1 MSGSSPAVPA
11 SPARRRLPRP
21 VRVLLGAAVLVLL
34 AWAVAV
40 AVSGVQAARAL
51 QRVAGAV
58 PALEQQVR
66 EQRFAE
72 AAGTARSVAADAA
85 GAHRA
90 TSQWPYRAAEHL
102 PWVGAQLR
110 AASGGAAAAAV
121 LTEPLPGALEVVGDA
136 LAEGVVSSEQAVD
149 VAAVQELAPVVTG
162 YRDRV
167 AVARAE
173 LAAADDPAVL
183 GALSG
188 RLEPVARQLDE
199 LAGPLGT
206 AAELVPQL
214 PAMLGSEGRRTYL
227 VAFTN
232 PAEVRP
238 VQGIV
243 GAYAYVSVDGG
254 RISLVETGTDE
265 DVRGALADT
274 SVNGVEHERLY
285 GADPDAGIVQNLT
298 VGANADDA
306 ARLAASLFVDAGEAV
321 PDAVV
326 LVDPVGLA
334 QLLGPEHPPLDLGV
348 FGSVPVADLPAVL
361 MVDAYVRFDGDNEGR
376 KAFLSS
382 ASAAAFEAVLTDG
395 MSTAALRGA
404 RQAADSGHLAV
415 WSSREDE
422 QSALVSAGLAG
433 VLGAPRPVAHVGLTN
448 SAPSKLDYW
457 TQPVLRLERPCVSGS
472 AEAVVTLELTLT
484 NTAPEE
490 VPDYVRNQVAT
501 TARGERTARDVVSLW
516 VPPTVGLDEASVD
529 GRAVPT
535 AVDSERGWRLVR
547 LTTDLPPGEPVVVR
561 WRLRG
566 PADQLPVEVTGPAT
580 VATPQLSTEPCSAP
594 S

>member
-1 MSGSSPAVPA
+1 MSGSSPATAPA
-11 SPARRRLPRP
+11 RRRRRLPRAA
-21 VRVLLGAAVLVLL
+21 RVLLGVVALVVL
-34 AWAVAV
+34 AWVAAV
-40 AVSGVQAARAL
+40 AVSGAQAARAL

-58 PALEQQVR
+58 PVLEQQVR

-72 AAGTARSVAADAA
+72 AATTARSVAADAA
-85 GAHRA
+85 AAHRA

-102 PWVGAQLR
+102 PWAGAQLR

-121 LTEPLPGALEVVGDA
+121 LTEPLPAALEVVGDA
-136 LAEGVVSSEQAVD
+136 LAEGVVSDEQAVD
-149 VAAVQELAPVVTG
+149 VAAVQELVPVVTG

-199 LAGPLGT
+199 LAGPLDT

-214 PAMLGSEGRRTYL
+214 PAMLGAEGPRTYL

-254 RISLVETGTDE
+254 RIALERTGTDGDLYSARA
-265 DVRGALADT
+265 DV
-274 SVNGVEHERLY
+274 SVNGDAYAALH
-285 GADPDAGIVQNLT
+285 GADRDAGRVQNLT
-298 VGANADDA
+298 VGAQADDA
-306 ARLAASLFVDAGEAV
+306 ARLAVSLVVDAGLPE

-334 QLLGPEHPPLDLGV
+334 QLLGPDHAPLDLGV
-348 FGSVPVADLPAVL
+348 FGQVPAADLPAVL
-361 MVDAYVRFDGDNEGR
+361 MRDAYVRFADDNTAR
-376 KAFLSS
+376 KDFLS
-382 ASAAAFEAVLTDG
+382 ATSAAAFEAVLADG

-404 RQAADSGHLAV
+404 QEAVDSGHLAL
-415 WSSREDE
+415 WSADE
-422 QSALVSAGLAG
+422 QEQAALVAAGLAG
-433 VLGAPRPVAHVGLTN
+433 VLGEPRAVAHVGLTN
-448 SAPSKLDYW
+448 VAPSKLDYW
-457 TQPVLRLERPCVSGS
+457 TQPVLRLERPCATGS
-472 AEAVVTLELTLT
+472 SEATVALELTLT
-484 NTAPEE
+484 NAVPEE
-490 VPDYVRNQVAT
+490 VPDYVANQVAT

-516 VPPTVGLDEASVD
+516 VPPAVGLDSASVD
-529 GRAVPT
+529 GETVPT
-535 AVDSERGWRLVR
+535 AVDSEHGWRLVR
-547 LTTDLPPGEPVVVR
+547 LTVDLPPGEPVVVR
-561 WRLRG
+561 WQLRG
-566 PADQLPVEVTGPAT
+566 PAAQLPAEVTGPTT
-580 VATPQLSTEPCSAP
+580 VAAPEVSVLPCGAAS
-594 S
+594 